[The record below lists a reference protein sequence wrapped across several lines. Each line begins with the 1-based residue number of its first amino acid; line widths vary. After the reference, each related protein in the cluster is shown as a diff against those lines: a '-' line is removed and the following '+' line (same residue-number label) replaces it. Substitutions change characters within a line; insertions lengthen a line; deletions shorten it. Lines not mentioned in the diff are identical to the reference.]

1 MPNFFRY
8 SKQADE
14 TTKDAQQDDA
24 GIDIR
29 EMKICSQLTMKEREK
44 IYFAADLVQK
54 NYLELRKDQHLQ
66 NVSLDKLI
74 DAFIEKGQAKQTSAA
89 DLKEAATAASE
100 TK

>member
-1 MPNFFRY
+1 
-8 SKQADE
+8 
-14 TTKDAQQDDA
+14 
-24 GIDIR
+24 
-29 EMKICSQLTMKEREK
+29 MKEREK

-54 NYLELRKDQHLQ
+54 NYLELRKDRQLQ

-89 DLKEAATAASE
+89 DLIEAATASSE